1 MNYNDDEHDDKNSDD
16 GGEEVELM
24 ESHADMDGVNGEVF
38 SLNPTPSHMSFVLSD
53 FLNWP
58 VLLWLPSHSY
68 SHFYPLDEP
77 KFKIN
82 DSKSI
87 RIS

>member
-1 MNYNDDEHDDKNSDD
+1 MNYNDDEHDDKSSDD

-24 ESHADMDGVNGEVF
+24 ESHADMDGVNGDVF

-53 FLNWP
+53 FLNWL
-58 VLLWLPSHSY
+58 VLIRLPSHFY

-77 KFKIN
+77 AT
-82 DSKSI
+82 SGH
-87 RIS
+87 